1 MRCTVHDRETKD
13 STATTSTDLHIEG
26 NRYRSTA
33 MWTVEI
39 VRLVSCHMHLAWL
52 THRHHAW

>member
-1 MRCTVHDRETKD
+1 VHDRETKD